1 MVPSQN
7 TSCSLGFGASS
18 VPSRD
23 LGVWMLVNVL
33 TSQMAHLQVIT
44 ERLRAL
50 EDQDATWRHREALF
64 FTMLVSVCIANLW
77 LWMRQ

>member
-33 TSQMAHLQVIT
+33 TSQMAHVSAGLVRT
-44 ERLRAL
+44 ATLCTF
-50 EDQDATWRHREALF
+50 QDCGPNSTL
-64 FTMLVSVCIANLW
+64 IGKNL
-77 LWMRQ
+77 LIP